1 VAISAERIRAD
12 IEAIARCTQ
21 TPGAGATRP
30 TFSSAWA
37 AARDYVIEGA
47 KGAGC
52 EVRIDAAGNVHA
64 RPKQL
69 GWERRAWLSGSHVD
83 SVPHGGDWDGVAG
96 VVVPLELLR
105 SAVEDGI
112 AALPLELIIF
122 AEEEGTTFGLGM
134 IGSRAWV
141 GELGAA
147 ELRTLRNVENQS
159 YLEAGAKFGVEANR
173 LAADRFVAKPYRGL
187 VEVHIEQGPG
197 MWRRNERVAVV
208 VAIAGRRQLRVI
220 IEGEANHAGATAMS
234 ERRDA
239 LAGAA
244 QIIVEL
250 ERLVG
255 QLSPQA
261 VATVG
266 KIINHPN
273 AVNVI
278 PDRVEF
284 TIDFRAPDDAILQR
298 GADEIERV
306 ITETCRRRQLKSTLD
321 TSEAIVARPMDRRL
335 CEKLVRAAGAA
346 DIGSVSTTVSGA
358 LHDSAVL
365 SPQSPTAMLFVPS
378 RDGISH
384 NPAEYSR
391 AEDLAA
397 AASVLDHLVRRPDLA
412 ELNSGSS
419 KQFVAAVGGVFEHS
433 PWIAEAAW
441 VRRPFGSVADL
452 HEKMCAMVAAAP
464 AAKQLELVR
473 AHPDL
478 VGRLAREGRLTRES
492 NAEQSAAGL
501 DRLGE
506 QEVAAFERDN
516 AAYREKFGFPFV
528 ICARQ
533 NRKEAILA
541 AFKTRLGNSP
551 AQELATALAEIYQIA
566 RLRLA
571 DAVWED

>member
-21 TPGAGATRP
+21 TPGAGASRP
-30 TFSSAWA
+30 TFSKAWA
-37 AARDYVIEGA
+37 QAREYVIEQA
-47 KGAGC
+47 KAAGC
-52 EVRIDAAGNVHA
+52 AVRIDAAGNVHA

-69 GWERRAWLSGSHVD
+69 GWERKAWMSGSHVD
-83 SVPHGGDWDGVAG
+83 SVPHGGDWDGVVG

-105 SAVEDGI
+105 SAAEDGI

-141 GELGAA
+141 GELDAA
-147 ELRTLRNVENQS
+147 ELAELRNAEGQS
-159 YLEAGAKFGVEANR
+159 YLEAGAGLGANSAR
-173 LAADRFVAKPYRGL
+173 LTGDRFNAKAYRGL

-208 VAIAGRRQLRVI
+208 GAIAGRRQMRVI
-220 IEGEANHAGATAMS
+220 IEGEANHAGATAMTD
-234 ERRDA
+234 RRDA
-239 LAGAA
+239 LAGAGE
-244 QIIVEL
+244 IIVEL
-250 ERLVG
+250 EKLAGRLSS
-255 QLSPQA
+255 QT

-266 KIINHPN
+266 KIVNHPN

-284 TIDFRAPDDAILQR
+284 TIDFRGPDDAVLQR
-298 GADEIERV
+298 GAAEIERMIGEV
-306 ITETCRRRQLKSTLD
+306 CKRRQLKVNVD
-321 TSEAIVARPMDRRL
+321 ASEAIAARPMDRRL
-335 CEKLVRAAGAA
+335 CENLGRAAEVAGL
-346 DIGSVSTTVSGA
+346 GRVPTTVSGA
-358 LHDSAVL
+358 LHDSAVMAPHL
-365 SPQSPTAMLFVPS
+365 PTAMLFVPS

-384 NPAEYSR
+384 NPAEFSR
-391 AEDLAA
+391 AEDVAA
-397 AASVLDHLVRRPDLA
+397 AARVVEILVRRPALA
-412 ELNSGSS
+412 ELNGGSS
-419 KQFVAAVGGVFEHS
+419 KEFVAVVGGVFEHS
-433 PWIAEAAW
+433 PWIAETAW
-441 VRRPFGSVADL
+441 AKRPFSSVADL
-452 HEKMCAMVAAAP
+452 HEKMCAIVAAAP

-478 VGRLAREGRLTRES
+478 VGRLAREGRVTRES

-501 DRLGE
+501 DRLNE
-506 QEVAAFERDN
+506 QEITTFERNN

-541 AFKTRLGNSP
+541 AFGPRLANSP
-551 AQELATALAEIYQIA
+551 GQELATALGEIYQIA

-571 DAVWED
+571 DAIWED